1 MVTIINYKEVQT
13 EDGRHFVSI
22 ELQGE
27 PKLEISST
35 TGNFYLTANKTRVS
49 TALPIEACKMLIGK
63 QLPGTVEKV
72 QVEPYP
78 YVNKETGEAFTLD
91 YAYVYRPEE
100 QSLSKEELDYARM
113 MNFNQFP
120 SNHSVIG
127 GSMDIS
133 KVMIPS

>member
-27 PKLEISST
+27 PRLEQSST

-49 TALPIEACKMLIGK
+49 TALPIEACKMLIG
-63 QLPGTVEKV
+63 QTMSGTVEKV

-78 YVNKETGEAFTLD
+78 YVNKETGESFTLD

-100 QSLSKEELDYARM
+100 RAMSKEELDYARM

-133 KVMIPS
+133 KVMMPS

>member
-13 EDGRHFVSI
+13 EDGRQFVSI

-27 PKLEISST
+27 PKLEISAT

-49 TALPIEACKMLIGK
+49 TALPIEACKMLIGQK
-63 QLPGTVEKV
+63 LPGTVDKI
-72 QVEPYP
+72 QVDPYP

-100 QSLSKEELDYARM
+100 QSMSKEELDYARM
-113 MNFNQFP
+113 VNLNEFP
-120 SNHSVIG
+120 KTHSGIS
-127 GSMDIS
+127 GSMGIS
-133 KVMIPS
+133 QMILPS